1 MFKII
6 GAGSGTFFL
15 DPDLELLKSGSW
27 IRIRNKSF
35 RIPNTGKK
43 NKQIK
48 NVRII
53 SLKSAQ
59 MILKSLYIKN
69 CNGHWLKKNKFLALQ
84 IYNQKR
90 KKYIAQ
96 TICQKRFSTAA
107 QGNLYFLL
115 WEILKNSKPSFQFEN
130 HAKDRENVWYMLAQT
145 HTYMIHVSSDTYV
158 YDTC

>member
-35 RIPNTGKK
+35 RIFNTG
-43 NKQIK
+43 K

-59 MILKSLYIKN
+59 MILKSLY
-69 CNGHWLKKNKFLALQ
+69 KKKLQ
-84 IYNQKR
+84 WTLIEEK
-90 KKYIAQ
+90 
-96 TICQKRFSTAA
+96 
-107 QGNLYFLL
+107 
-115 WEILKNSKPSFQFEN
+115 
-130 HAKDRENVWYMLAQT
+130 
-145 HTYMIHVSSDTYV
+145 
-158 YDTC
+158 

>member
-59 MILKSLYIKN
+59 MILKSLYKKN

-96 TICQKRFSTAA
+96 TIYIYIVYNIYNIQYSADDMSKKVFYSSSGKFVFFTVGNIKTFKTFFSVWVSRKR
-107 QGNLYFLL
+107 LR
-115 WEILKNSKPSFQFEN
+115 K
-130 HAKDRENVWYMLAQT
+130 R
-145 HTYMIHVSSDTYV
+145 
-158 YDTC
+158 

>member
-48 NVRII
+48 KCKDYKFKKCSN
-53 SLKSAQ
+53 
-59 MILKSLYIKN
+59 YIEKLV
-69 CNGHWLKKNKFLALQ
+69 LKK
-84 IYNQKR
+84 
-90 KKYIAQ
+90 
-96 TICQKRFSTAA
+96 
-107 QGNLYFLL
+107 
-115 WEILKNSKPSFQFEN
+115 FQWTLIEE
-130 HAKDRENVWYMLAQT
+130 K
-145 HTYMIHVSSDTYV
+145 
-158 YDTC
+158 

>member
-59 MILKSLYIKN
+59 MILKSLYKKN
-69 CNGHWLKKNKFLALQ
+69 FNGHWLKKNKFSSVTNIKSEEKK
-84 IYNQKR
+84 IYSADDMSKKVFYSSSGKFVFFTVGNIKKFKTFFSVWEPRKR
-90 KKYIAQ
+90 
-96 TICQKRFSTAA
+96 
-107 QGNLYFLL
+107 
-115 WEILKNSKPSFQFEN
+115 
-130 HAKDRENVWYMLAQT
+130 
-145 HTYMIHVSSDTYV
+145 
-158 YDTC
+158 